1 MTGEWL
7 AFCNAC
13 PVPEIANVFTR
24 TGIKFQQVTGMLHD
38 PACWKEISGWVEAAA
53 VANIMQNNRLGCMG
67 HYYSGMLDIY
77 TDLTEQYAYFGGH
90 IELLEV
96 EELAALRKQVTIEA
110 VKGRLKLLLKHLMCS
125 LIARQVNWKK
135 LPSLLSP
142 LINSLNNTSSV
153 PWLIITKAQVIKK
166 MKKLSAQL
174 SLVTQCLLQ
183 EAFLSQGNTR

>member
-1 MTGEWL
+1 MFNVNGQPDKNDRRMAGL
-7 AFCNAC
+7 LQCLSC
-13 PVPEIANVFTR
+13 SQIANVFTR

-110 VKGRLKLLLKHLMCS
+110 VKGRLKLLLKHLMY
-125 LIARQVNWKK
+125 
-135 LPSLLSP
+135 SP
-142 LINSLNNTSSV
+142 DCPAGELE
-153 PWLIITKAQVIKK
+153 KA
-166 MKKLSAQL
+166 A
-174 SLVTQCLLQ
+174 VT
-183 EAFLSQGNTR
+183 AVAP